1 MSDVTL
7 ARILLVDDEPH
18 VLDGLRRLLRTE
30 FAVDT
35 AADPALALERI
46 RNAGPYAVVL
56 SDFQMPQMN
65 GARFLAAARA
75 ASPDTSRILLTG
87 QADLTSAAAVVNE
100 GGILRLLLKPAARED
115 LVDALRA
122 GVDQYR
128 LITAERD
135 LLDNTLRGSVR
146 ALTEVLALAN
156 PAVFARSTRLRTLV
170 TLIVQA
176 SGSAVTWHVELAAM
190 LTQIGAI
197 ALPAEI
203 LERAEQGLPLDA
215 EARDLL
221 SRLPGTA
228 DQVLA
233 GIPRID
239 QVREAILSQGAR
251 YDGQPG
257 LDERA
262 GEAIPFGG
270 RVLRVASD
278 FDSLESAGTEPAS
291 ALETMR
297 ARTGVYDPKLLDALA
312 SVLADRSRREPR
324 DLRAGEL
331 EVSMVLAADVR
342 TTGGLK
348 LVAKGQE
355 LTPSLLERIANYARM
370 ASGIQE
376 PVQVYAPAEQL
387 RAVTADAH

>member
-46 RNAGPYAVVL
+46 RSAGPYAVVL

-65 GARFLAAARA
+65 GAHFLAAARA

-87 QADLTSAAAVVNE
+87 QADLAGAAAVVNE

-115 LVDALRA
+115 LVSALRA

-156 PAVFARSTRLRTLV
+156 PVVFARSTRLRTLV

-176 SGSAVTWHVELAAM
+176 SGTPLAWHVELAAM

-203 LERAEQGLPLDA
+203 LQRAERGLPLDG

-221 SRLPGTA
+221 SRLPAIA

-239 QVREAILSQGAR
+239 EVREAILSQGAR
-251 YDGQPG
+251 YDGEAA
-257 LDERA
+257 LDQRA

-278 FDSLESAGTEPAS
+278 FDSLESAGTEPAG
-291 ALETMR
+291 ALETLR
-297 ARTGVYDPKLLDALA
+297 ARAGVYDPKLLDALA
-312 SVLADRSRREPR
+312 SVVADRSRREPK

-331 EVSMVLAADVR
+331 EAGMVLATDVR
-342 TTGGLK
+342 TSGGLK

-376 PVQVYAPAEQL
+376 PVQVYVLSQL
-387 RAVTADAH
+387 AAVTADAH

>member
-46 RNAGPYAVVL
+46 RSAGPYAVVL

-65 GARFLAAARA
+65 GAHFLAAARA

-87 QADLTSAAAVVNE
+87 QADLAGAAAVVNE

-115 LVDALRA
+115 LVSALRA

-156 PAVFARSTRLRTLV
+156 PVVFARSTRLRTLV

-176 SGSAVTWHVELAAM
+176 SGTPLAWHVELAAM

-203 LERAEQGLPLDA
+203 LQRAERGLPLDG

-221 SRLPGTA
+221 SRLPAIA

-239 QVREAILSQGAR
+239 EVREAILSQGAR
-251 YDGQPG
+251 YDGEAA
-257 LDERA
+257 LDQRA

-270 RVLRVASD
+270 RVLRIASD
-278 FDSLESAGTEPAS
+278 FDSLESAGTEPAG
-291 ALETMR
+291 ALETLR
-297 ARTGVYDPKLLDALA
+297 ARAGVYDPKLLDALA
-312 SVLADRSRREPR
+312 SVVADRSRREPK

-331 EVSMVLAADVR
+331 EAGMVLATDVR
-342 TTGGLK
+342 TSGGLK

-376 PVQVYAPAEQL
+376 PVQVYVLSQL
-387 RAVTADAH
+387 AAVTADAH

>member
-30 FAVDT
+30 FAIDT

-46 RNAGPYAVVL
+46 RTAGPYAVVL

-65 GARFLAAARA
+65 GAHFLAAARA

-87 QADLTSAAAVVNE
+87 QADLASAAAVVNE

-115 LVDALRA
+115 LLDALRA

-128 LITAERD
+128 LVTAERD

-156 PAVFARSTRLRTLV
+156 PVVFARSTRLRTLV

-176 SGSAVTWHVELAAM
+176 SGTPVAWHVELAAM

-215 EARDLL
+215 EARELL
-221 SRLPGTA
+221 SRLPAIA

-239 QVREAILSQGAR
+239 EVRQAILSQGAR
-251 YDGQPG
+251 YDGQAV

-278 FDSLESAGTEPAS
+278 FDSLESAGTGPAS

-297 ARTGVYDPKLLDALA
+297 ARPGVYDPKLLDALA
-312 SVLADRSRREPR
+312 SVVADRSRREPK
-324 DLRAGEL
+324 DLQAGEL
-331 EVSMVLAADVR
+331 EVGMMLAADVR

-376 PVQVYAPAEQL
+376 PVQVYVLSHQLAE
-387 RAVTADAH
+387 VTADAH

>member
-1 MSDVTL
+1 VSDVTL

-75 ASPDTSRILLTG
+75 ANPDTSRILLTG
-87 QADLTSAAAVVNE
+87 QADLSSAAAVVNE

-122 GVDQYR
+122 GVDQHR

-156 PAVFARSTRLRTLV
+156 PAVFARSTRLRTLA

-176 SGSAVTWHVELAAM
+176 SGTAVTWHVELAAM

-221 SRLPGTA
+221 SRLPGIA

-251 YDGQPG
+251 YDGQSA

-278 FDSLESAGTEPAS
+278 FDSLESAGTEPTS

-312 SVLADRSRREPR
+312 SVLADRSRREPT
-324 DLRAGEL
+324 DLRASEL

-376 PVQVYAPAEQL
+376 PVQVYVPAEQL
-387 RAVTADAH
+387 RTVTADAD

>member
-30 FAVDT
+30 FAIDT

-46 RNAGPYAVVL
+46 RTAGPYAVVL

-65 GARFLAAARA
+65 GAHFLAAARA

-87 QADLTSAAAVVNE
+87 QADLASAAAVVNE

-115 LVDALRA
+115 LLDALRA

-128 LITAERD
+128 LVTAERD

-156 PAVFARSTRLRTLV
+156 PVVFARSTRLRTLV

-176 SGSAVTWHVELAAM
+176 SGTPVAWHVELAAM

-215 EARDLL
+215 EARELL
-221 SRLPGTA
+221 SRLPAIA

-239 QVREAILSQGAR
+239 EVRQAILSQGAR
-251 YDGQPG
+251 YDGQAV

-278 FDSLESAGTEPAS
+278 FDSLESAGTGPAS
-291 ALETMR
+291 AVETMR
-297 ARTGVYDPKLLDALA
+297 ARPGVYDPKLLDALA
-312 SVLADRSRREPR
+312 SVVADRSRREPK
-324 DLRAGEL
+324 DLQAGEL
-331 EVSMVLAADVR
+331 EVGMMLAADVR

-376 PVQVYAPAEQL
+376 PVQVYVPSHQLAE
-387 RAVTADAH
+387 VTADAH

>member
-1 MSDVTL
+1 VSDVTL

-56 SDFQMPQMN
+56 SDFQMPEMN

-75 ASPDTSRILLTG
+75 TSPDTSRILLTG
-87 QADLTSAAAVVNE
+87 QADLSSAAAVVNE

-122 GVDQYR
+122 GVDQHR
-128 LITAERD
+128 LVTAERD

-170 TLIVQA
+170 ALIVQA
-176 SGSAVTWHVELAAM
+176 SGTAVTWHVELAAM

-221 SRLPGTA
+221 SRLPGIA

-251 YDGQPG
+251 YDGQSA

-278 FDSLESAGTEPAS
+278 FDSLESAGTEPTS

-324 DLRAGEL
+324 DLRASEL

-348 LVAKGQE
+348 LVARGQE

-376 PVQVYAPAEQL
+376 PVQVYVPAEQL
-387 RAVTADAH
+387 RTVPADAD

>member
-30 FAVDT
+30 FAIDT

-46 RNAGPYAVVL
+46 RTAGPYAVVL

-65 GARFLAAARA
+65 GAHFLAAARA

-87 QADLTSAAAVVNE
+87 QADLASAAAVVNE

-115 LVDALRA
+115 LLDALRA

-128 LITAERD
+128 LVTAERD

-156 PAVFARSTRLRTLV
+156 PVVFARSTRLRTLV

-176 SGSAVTWHVELAAM
+176 SGTPVAWHVELAAM

-215 EARDLL
+215 EARELL
-221 SRLPGTA
+221 SRLPAIA

-239 QVREAILSQGAR
+239 EVRQAILSQGAR
-251 YDGQPG
+251 YDGQAV

-270 RVLRVASD
+270 RVLRVAAD
-278 FDSLESAGTEPAS
+278 FDSLESAGTGPAS

-297 ARTGVYDPKLLDALA
+297 ARPGVYDPKLLDALA
-312 SVLADRSRREPR
+312 SVVADRSRREPK
-324 DLRAGEL
+324 DLQAGEL
-331 EVSMVLAADVR
+331 EVGMMLAADVR

-376 PVQVYAPAEQL
+376 PVQVYVPSHQLAE
-387 RAVTADAH
+387 VTADAH

>member
-46 RNAGPYAVVL
+46 CNAGPYAVVL

-75 ASPDTSRILLTG
+75 TSPDTSRILLTG
-87 QADLTSAAAVVNE
+87 QADLASAAAVVNE

-176 SGSAVTWHVELAAM
+176 SGTAVTWHVELAAM

-203 LERAEQGLPLDA
+203 LERAEQGLALDA

-221 SRLPGTA
+221 SRLPGIA

-251 YDGQPG
+251 YDGQSA

-278 FDSLESAGTEPAS
+278 FDSLESAGTESAS

-297 ARTGVYDPKLLDALA
+297 ARTGMYDPKLLDALA

-355 LTPSLLERIANYARM
+355 LTPGLLERIANYARM

-376 PVQVYAPAEQL
+376 PVQVYVPAEQL

>member
-35 AADPALALERI
+35 AADPAIALDRI

-65 GARFLAAARA
+65 GAHFLAAARA

-87 QADLTSAAAVVNE
+87 QADLASAAAVVNE
-100 GGILRLLLKPAARED
+100 GGILRLLLKPAARGD
-115 LVDALRA
+115 LVEALRA

-156 PAVFARSTRLRTLV
+156 PIVFARSTRLRSLV

-176 SGSAVTWHVELAAM
+176 SGTPLTWHVELAAM

-197 ALPAEI
+197 ALPSE
-203 LERAEQGLPLDA
+203 LLQRAEQGLPLDT
-215 EARDLL
+215 EARELL
-221 SRLPGTA
+221 SRLPTIA

-239 QVREAILSQGAR
+239 MVREAILSQNAR
-251 YDGQPG
+251 FDGQAA
-257 LDERA
+257 LDDRA

-270 RVLRVASD
+270 RVLRVAAD
-278 FDSLESAGTEPAS
+278 FDRLESAGTDPAN

-297 ARTGVYDPKLLDALA
+297 ARTGVYDPDLLDALA
-312 SVLADRSRREPR
+312 SVLADRSRREPK
-324 DLRAGEL
+324 DLGAGEL
-331 EVSMVLAADVR
+331 EVGMMLAADVR
-342 TTGGLK
+342 TTSGLK

-376 PVQVYAPAEQL
+376 PVQVYVPSQQLAE
-387 RAVTADAH
+387 VTADAH

>member
-1 MSDVTL
+1 VSDVTL

-75 ASPDTSRILLTG
+75 ANPDTSRILLTG
-87 QADLTSAAAVVNE
+87 QADLSSAAAVVNE

-122 GVDQYR
+122 GVDQHR

-176 SGSAVTWHVELAAM
+176 SGTAVTWHVELAAM

-203 LERAEQGLPLDA
+203 LERAEHGLPLDA

-221 SRLPGTA
+221 SRLPGIA

-251 YDGQPG
+251 YDGQSA
-257 LDERA
+257 LDERT

-270 RVLRVASD
+270 RALRVASD

-324 DLRAGEL
+324 DLRASEL
-331 EVSMVLAADVR
+331 EASMVLAADVR

-348 LVAKGQE
+348 LVTKGQE

-376 PVQVYAPAEQL
+376 PVQVYVPAEQL
-387 RAVTADAH
+387 RAVTPDAH

>member
-1 MSDVTL
+1 MTL

-18 VLDGLRRLLRTE
+18 VLDGLRRRLRTE

-87 QADLTSAAAVVNE
+87 QADLASAAAVVNE

-156 PAVFARSTRLRTLV
+156 PALFARSTRLRTLV
-170 TLIVQA
+170 TLIVQ
-176 SGSAVTWHVELAAM
+176 
-190 LTQIGAI
+190 GA
-197 ALPAEI
+197 
-203 LERAEQGLPLDA
+203 G
-215 EARDLL
+215 
-221 SRLPGTA
+221 
-228 DQVLA
+228 
-233 GIPRID
+233 
-239 QVREAILSQGAR
+239 
-251 YDGQPG
+251 
-257 LDERA
+257 
-262 GEAIPFGG
+262 
-270 RVLRVASD
+270 
-278 FDSLESAGTEPAS
+278 
-291 ALETMR
+291 
-297 ARTGVYDPKLLDALA
+297 
-312 SVLADRSRREPR
+312 
-324 DLRAGEL
+324 
-331 EVSMVLAADVR
+331 
-342 TTGGLK
+342 
-348 LVAKGQE
+348 
-355 LTPSLLERIANYARM
+355 
-370 ASGIQE
+370 
-376 PVQVYAPAEQL
+376 
-387 RAVTADAH
+387 